1 MLALFAI
8 LVLLPLLYI
17 PGYLL
22 TYALLG
28 VIQTGDTLE
37 HHFERVVLGTLLNGW
52 IAFTLAQIG
61 FFSFWLHLS
70 ILILCCLGCFI
81 VYRRR
86 APLQEKHS
94 QSASPSFLSRLR
106 HSDALPFII
115 ISCIFIVL
123 ISRPFEV
130 VLGVRDAGMY
140 ANTGFAIAQTG
151 GIVQDD
157 PILKEISKDQQSPD
171 DTLRLAAEQTE
182 SNLIGNQH
190 PERWN
195 ATGLRFAGFYIVEG
209 DLAQGYVTP
218 QNFHLFPVWIGLMTS
233 LLGNEGGLLATG
245 LMGLLGVWSVGMLGR
260 RLANMWVG
268 SVAMLLLAL
277 NGVQVWFSRYPMTE
291 TTAQFLI
298 FAGLYGFAVMVEKS
312 HQLEA
317 NDETTNPHS
326 LLRYHRELGA
336 LIAGLAFGQL
346 ALTRID
352 FALVVGP
359 VLAYIGYIWLTHRW
373 QRQHTLL
380 ALALGAMLVHAAIH
394 VMTIARA
401 YFFDTL
407 FARLQDYALV
417 AIASLPFLTPTLQVN
432 YLTQGDTP
440 LGIRLG
446 PGLGF
451 LDTSRIILEVGVV
464 LFGIGLLLLI
474 HRWGQP
480 VMTQVERILQRHSR
494 WLLQLAALGV
504 LILAL
509 YGYFIRPQ
517 ILSSISISEVVQC
530 ISTGQFNTGACLTL
544 QGYIGAPIAIPDTDR
559 AVFTIPL
566 ANLVRVGWYLS
577 PIGIILGI
585 LGFTLWWKRGFN
597 QASWLLLIT
606 GLVASVVFVRQSY
619 GTSDQT
625 YIYILRRFVPHVYP
639 VFCLSIAYGLYALK
653 DWRWQSGGSP
663 NPSFVGYVPRI
674 LAGGLVVT
682 LVVFLLVTNQRLYRH
697 TEYAGALDQLSIAAQ
712 PFTSDDVLLMR
723 GGSAQNVRDIPDII
737 ATPLKYT
744 FGLNTFTIKSPEP
757 GNYTDEISNY
767 IRHWQEQGRNVYALL
782 SASGGLTFPGFTLEP
797 TGDDVTLQLRE
808 FQQLTN
814 QKPSNVQDFSLHF
827 KVYRIIPAS
836 SEQEVLDITV
846 DDYATQI
853 RGFYRPEN
861 IEGATLAWT
870 HGDALLRMP
879 WPQDRDTLSFS
890 IELAGG
896 QRAPEN
902 LPNQTC
908 LSFRPETNFWISDP
922 AAPPFTPL
930 TCFDIS
936 EQPDTYEININLQEH
951 TRSSPETLLLRIDSE
966 EWIPAEEIPGE
977 NDGRQLGVLF
987 GGITIMP

>member
-1 MLALFAI
+1 MLALLAI

-28 VIQTGDTLE
+28 ATQTDDTLE
-37 HHFERVVLGTLLNGW
+37 RHFERTILGTLLNGW

-61 FFSFWLHLS
+61 VFSIWLHLS
-70 ILILCCLGCFI
+70 ILIICCAGCFLI
-81 VYRRR
+81 HKRYT
-86 APLQEKHS
+86 PLPKQDQQQKS
-94 QSASPSFLSRLR
+94 PQQSWLSRLR
-106 HSDALPFII
+106 NSDALPFII
-115 ISCIFIVL
+115 IGCIFIVL
-123 ISRPFEV
+123 VSRPFEV

-140 ANTGFAIAQTG
+140 ANTGFAIAQNG
-151 GIVQDD
+151 GIVQSD
-157 PILKEISKDQQSPD
+157 PILQEIATDQQSSD
-171 DTLRLAAEQTE
+171 DILRLAAEQTE
-182 SNLIGNQH
+182 SNLIGSQH

-209 DLAQGYVTP
+209 DLAQGRVIP
-218 QNFHLFPVWIGLMTS
+218 QNFHLFPVWIGLMS
-233 LLGNEGGLLATG
+233 SFLGNQGGLLATG

-260 RLANMWVG
+260 RLANVWVG
-268 SVAMLLLAL
+268 TVAMLLLAL

-298 FAGLYGFAVMVEKS
+298 FAGLYGFAVMVGRNQQSE
-312 HQLEA
+312 LA
-317 NDETTNPHS
+317 NTHP
-326 LLRYHRELGA
+326 LLRHHRELGA

-352 FALVVGP
+352 FALVLGP
-359 VLAYIGYIWLTHRW
+359 VLTYLGYIWLTHRW
-373 QRQHTLL
+373 QRPHTLL
-380 ALALGAMLVHAAIH
+380 ALSLGALLVHAAIH
-394 VMTIARA
+394 VVTIARA

-407 FARLQDYALV
+407 FARLQDIALV

-432 YLTQGDTP
+432 YLTQGDTA

-451 LDTSRIILEVGVV
+451 FDTSRLILEVSMV
-464 LFGIGLLLLI
+464 LVGIGLVLSI
-474 HRWGQP
+474 YRWGQP
-480 VMTQVERILQRHSR
+480 IMIQAERFVQRNAR
-494 WLLQLAALGV
+494 WMLQLAALGILV
-504 LILAL
+504 LAL

-517 ILSSISISEVVQC
+517 ILSTISISEVVQC
-530 ISTGQFNTGACLTL
+530 VTTGQFTTGACLTL

-577 PIGIILGI
+577 PIGILLGI
-585 LGFTLWWKRGFN
+585 LGFALWWKRGFN
-597 QASWLLLIT
+597 QASWLLLVV

-653 DWRWQSGGSP
+653 DWRWPARSDHSLV
-663 NPSFVGYVPRI
+663 SHAPRVV
-674 LAGGLVVT
+674 AGGLVVI
-682 LVVFLLVTNQRLYRH
+682 LVAFLLVTNQRLYRH
-697 TEYAGALDQLSIAAQ
+697 TEYAGALDQLSVAAQ
-712 PFTSDDVLLMR
+712 PFTADDVILLR

-757 GNYTDEISNY
+757 GNYTDEIGDY
-767 IRHWQEQGRNVYALL
+767 IRHWQAQGRDVYALL

-814 QKPSNVQDFSLHF
+814 QKPSNVQDFSLDF
-827 KVYRIIPAS
+827 KVYRVTPTATD
-836 SEQEVLDITV
+836 SEVPNITV
-846 DDYATQI
+846 DDYAMQI
-853 RGFYRPEN
+853 RGFYRPED
-861 IEGATLAWT
+861 IEGNTLAWT
-870 HGDALLRMP
+870 NGDALLRMP
-879 WPQDRDTLSFS
+879 WPQDSDMLSLT
-890 IELAGG
+890 IELAAGP
-896 QRAPEN
+896 RASEN
-902 LPNQTC
+902 LPTQTC
-908 LSFRPETNFWISDP
+908 LSFRPETNVWIADP
-922 AAPPFTPL
+922 AAPPFVPL
-930 TCFDIS
+930 ACFDIY
-936 EQPDTYEININLQEH
+936 EQPETYEVNINLQEH
-951 TRSSPETLLLRIDSE
+951 AAVSPETLLLRIDSE
-966 EWIPAEEIPGE
+966 EWIPAQEIPGE
-977 NDGRQLGVLF
+977 NDGRRLGVLF
-987 GGITIMP
+987 GGITVTP